1 MGSIFARLRAESIS
15 KVVLDFERPVDPEQ
29 LSEECRETYI
39 AIGACVDQTAV
50 AIKTLTDYSDLKP
63 VMKVVMD
70 QKRVDE
76 HKEALESSMGSI
88 VHIQEFYRLADK
100 LNEEVP
106 KLLNFIKSDN
116 LKDQEALC
124 QVFTRLLDKVIQWD
138 SLKVQRP
145 SILND
150 FSFYRRNFAKMV
162 EFDIPFPVLEQEAN
176 VISMFLAQPCPLTM
190 GIAKKIKDARDE
202 AASMVFAN
210 LANALCR
217 AVTEEFQNPQTL
229 DYACNAMTC
238 ACVIFDHTSD
248 VGIFGSKAV
257 KIKAVVD
264 ALGGYGERGQTL
276 LFYMKYNF
284 KRFVQLCPARLQK
297 RFPGE

>member
-124 QVFTRLLDKVIQWD
+124 QVFTRLLDKVIQVRVAVFVYILRR
-138 SLKVQRP
+138 SL
-145 SILND
+145 
-150 FSFYRRNFAKMV
+150 RRFECIFA
-162 EFDIPFPVLEQEAN
+162 VLLAN
-176 VISMFLAQPCPLTM
+176 GVRCTCLIKTCMLLHFVNCIHNRASPTVCGLDAVGLAQSTAP
-190 GIAKKIKDARDE
+190 
-202 AASMVFAN
+202 
-210 LANALCR
+210 
-217 AVTEEFQNPQTL
+217 
-229 DYACNAMTC
+229 
-238 ACVIFDHTSD
+238 
-248 VGIFGSKAV
+248 
-257 KIKAVVD
+257 
-264 ALGGYGERGQTL
+264 
-276 LFYMKYNF
+276 KYS
-284 KRFVQLCPARLQK
+284 Q
-297 RFPGE
+297 